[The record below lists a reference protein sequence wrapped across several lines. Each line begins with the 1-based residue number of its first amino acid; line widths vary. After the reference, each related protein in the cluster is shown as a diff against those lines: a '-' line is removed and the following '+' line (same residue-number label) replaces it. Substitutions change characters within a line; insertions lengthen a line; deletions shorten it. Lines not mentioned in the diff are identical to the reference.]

1 MYFYMHMCVSIHIYK
16 VSSLT
21 IITNTQKLCI
31 FYIINTPGLVT
42 LMLHIF
48 YKDSDTTE
56 S

>member
-1 MYFYMHMCVSIHIYK
+1 MYFYTHVCVSIHIYK

-31 FYIINTPGLVT
+31 FYIINIPGLAT
-42 LMLHIF
+42 LMLPIF
-48 YKDSDTTE
+48 YKDFDTRE